1 VSKPRVFIVHRWDGS
16 PSEGWYPWMKERLQA
31 DGCTVRVLKMPH
43 PKKPTIRDWVGTL
56 QEAVKKPNDRTFLLG
71 HSIGCQTIMRYLETL
86 SKGEGVGGALFVAPW
101 FTLKG
106 LETNEDREI
115 ARPWI
120 ETPIDTKDV
129 ASHVR
134 SIFALFSN
142 DDPYVPISNVAQ
154 FEQRLNAWTR
164 TERKAGHF
172 SGEDGADQL
181 PQALAAL
188 REMMQNPQM

>member
-1 VSKPRVFIVHRWDGS
+1 MSKNRVIIVHRWDGS

-31 DGCTVRVLKMPH
+31 DGCAVRVLKMPN
-43 PKKPTIRDWVGTL
+43 PKKPTIRDWVATL
-56 QEAVKKPNDRTFLLG
+56 QEAVKKPNGRTFLVG

-86 SKGEGVGGALFVAPW
+86 SKGEAVGGALFVAPW

-106 LETNEDREI
+106 LETNEDRRI

-134 SIFALFSN
+134 SVFALFSN
-142 DDPYVPISNVAQ
+142 NDPYVPVANVAQ
-154 FEQRLNAWTR
+154 FEARLNAWTR
-164 TERKAGHF
+164 TEKNAGHF
-172 SGEDGADQL
+172 SGEDGTDQL
-181 PQALAAL
+181 PQGLAAL
-188 REMMQNPQM
+188 REMMENPQM